1 METVNQETKDTA
13 TNAEQQERTFT
24 QSELDAIV
32 SDRLKRERAKYA
44 DYDEMQAK
52 AAKYDEA
59 EEASKTELQKATERA
74 DNLQAQLDALT
85 KANEIRSIREKV
97 ATETGVPAHL
107 LNGDTEE
114 ACRALAE
121 GITAFR
127 DGAVKP
133 PVAPVV
139 KDGGEVHAPT
149 LTKADILAIKDEKAR
164 LKAIEENITL
174 FS

>member
-13 TNAEQQERTFT
+13 TNTEQQERTFT

-32 SDRLKRERAKYA
+32 SDRLKRERAKFA

-97 ATETGVPAHL
+97 STETGVPAHL
-107 LNGDTEE
+107 LNGETEE
-114 ACRALAE
+114 DCKTIAE
-121 GITAFR
+121 GILSFMASTA
-127 DGAVKP
+127 KP
-133 PVAPVV
+133 SVAPIV